1 MCVRSVW
8 TSLARRNPARPT
20 YEGLRFYLRHLA
32 APSCPSAGRKVSVVQ
47 MPLAR
52 FGLPIALAVS
62 LAVGV
67 VALSQHGAPAADCE
81 EPTIR
86 CATFAAPQF
95 DPAGGLWVA
104 WSSPR
109 HVGLASSRDDGK
121 SFGPDVLVNRA
132 PLRIDTGADARPQ
145 LVFDRAGAAV
155 VAFTIRKDDQF
166 NGQVLIARSNR
177 QRTAFLPPA
186 PVSAHAASQRFV
198 TLSTDA
204 NGGIFA
210 AWIDKRREGPA
221 AGLPETEG
229 ASVAYAWSSDGG
241 ATFSPAVLAHAGMC
255 ECCRLATTLTADGR
269 PVIAFRDVVQG
280 VRDHAVVTFT
290 APAAPGR
297 ARPVAADL
305 WKIDGCPH
313 HGPSLALGPDGE
325 YHFVWFTNGQGRTGA
340 FYARSRDEG
349 RTWSA
354 PMPLSSR
361 EETAQRPAVAVAAH
375 DVWLAWKEQTG
386 ATAKAFVRSSADGG
400 RSWSSAR
407 EVAASAG
414 SSDHPL
420 LVVRGGRAYL
430 SWLSRDEGYRLIPL
444 SPRP

>member
-1 MCVRSVW
+1 VLV
-8 TSLARRNPARPT
+8 LV
-20 YEGLRFYLRHLA
+20 G
-32 APSCPSAGRKVSVVQ
+32 
-47 MPLAR
+47 R
-52 FGLPIALAVS
+52 FGGPIGLAVS
-62 LAVGV
+62 LTVGV
-67 VALSQHGAPAADCE
+67 AALSQHGGHAADCD

-86 CATFAAPQF
+86 CAAFAAPQF
-95 DPAGGLWVA
+95 DPAGRLWVA

-109 HVGLASSRDDGK
+109 HVGLASSRDGGTR
-121 SFGPDVLVNRA
+121 FGADVLINRT

-145 LVFDRAGAAV
+145 LVFDRDGAAV

-177 QRTAFLPPA
+177 ERTAFLPPA

-198 TLSTDA
+198 SLSTD
-204 NGGIFA
+204 GSGRIFA
-210 AWIDKRREGPA
+210 TWIDKRRAGPA
-221 AGLPETEG
+221 AGLAETEG
-229 ASVAYAWSSDGG
+229 ASVAYAWSADGG

-255 ECCRLATTLTADGR
+255 ECCRLAVTLTADGR

-280 VRDHAVVTFT
+280 VRDHAVVTFK
-290 APAAPGR
+290 APSAPGL

-313 HGPSLALGPDGE
+313 HGPSLALDADGG
-325 YHFVWFTNGQGRTGA
+325 YHFVWFTNGQARSGA
-340 FYARSRDEG
+340 FYAWSRDEG
-349 RTWSA
+349 RTWSS
-354 PMPLSSR
+354 PMPLSSGT
-361 EETAQRPAVAVAAH
+361 TAQRPAVAVAGH

-386 ATAKAFVRSSADGG
+386 ATAKAFVRRSADGG

-420 LVVRGGRAYL
+420 LVTREGRAYL
-430 SWLSRDEGYRLIPL
+430 SWLSREEGYRLIPL
-444 SPRP
+444 SPLP